1 MKEAMFEGKEILDKM
16 LADADEAN
24 LEPEEILAREEARKV
39 KEATE
44 EMKNIMNGLKESV
57 EGNDEANN
65 DTTNEHDVENN
76 KESGEKTTEANND
89 NENTLDDEN
98 NNSRE
103 IKLAD
108 EVKPPK
114 KEVLTFDDTYNKST
128 SEKATNTENACGDQM
143 ETADND
149 TTSTGMLVDRRYD

>member
-65 DTTNEHDVENN
+65 DTKNEDDVENN
-76 KESGEKTTEANND
+76 NANGDIMAEANND
-89 NENTLDDEN
+89 NKNSVDDEN
-98 NNSRE
+98 NNATGD
-103 IKLAD
+103 KMAD
-108 EVKPPK
+108 DVTPPK
-114 KEVLTFDDTYNKST
+114 KEVLTFDDMYNKST
-128 SEKATNTENACGDQM
+128 SEKATNTENAYGDKM
-143 ETADND
+143 ETSDND
-149 TTSTGMLVDRRYD
+149 TASMNSLVDKR

>member
-57 EGNDEANN
+57 EGNDEAIN
-65 DTTNEHDVENN
+65 DTKNEHDVENIN
-76 KESGEKTTEANND
+76 ANGDMNAEANND
-89 NENTLDDEN
+89 IKDSFDDEN
-98 NNSRE
+98 NNANGDK
-103 IKLAD
+103 IAD
-108 EVKPPK
+108 DIRPPK
-114 KEVLTFDDTYNKST
+114 KEVLTFDDMYNKST
-128 SEKATNTENACGDQM
+128 SEKATNTENAYGDKM
-143 ETADND
+143 ETSDAD
-149 TTSTGMLVDRRYD
+149 TTSIDMLADKG

>member
-57 EGNDEANN
+57 EGNDEAIN
-65 DTTNEHDVENN
+65 DTKNEHDVENIN
-76 KESGEKTTEANND
+76 ANGDIMADANND
-89 NENTLDDEN
+89 IENGVDDEN
-98 NNSRE
+98 NNA
-103 IKLAD
+103 KGDKMAD
-108 EVKPPK
+108 DVTPPK
-114 KEVLTFDDTYNKST
+114 KEVLTFDDMYNKST
-128 SEKATNTENACGDQM
+128 SEKATNTENVYGDKM
-143 ETADND
+143 ETSDND
-149 TTSTGMLVDRRYD
+149 KTSINSLVDKR